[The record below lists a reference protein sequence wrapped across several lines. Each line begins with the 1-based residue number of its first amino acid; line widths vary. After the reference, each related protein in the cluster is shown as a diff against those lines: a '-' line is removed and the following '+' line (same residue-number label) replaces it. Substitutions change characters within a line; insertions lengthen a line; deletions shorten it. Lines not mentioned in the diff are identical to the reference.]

1 MFIISSILT
10 VVEGS
15 SNDNNDVV
23 SCKARGR
30 AVVDLHEIFA
40 IY

>member
-10 VVEGS
+10 LAQGS
-15 SNDNNDVV
+15 SNDIYDVV
-23 SCKARGR
+23 
-30 AVVDLHEIFA
+30 LHEIFA

>member
-10 VVEGS
+10 LTEGS
-15 SNDNNDVV
+15 SNDVYDVV
-23 SCKARGR
+23 SSYARGR
-30 AVVDLHEIFA
+30 ALVDLREIFA